1 MNSEDVKVIARS
13 EWKPAERGTV
23 RHRVVVWDMEGHS
36 ASQPQTQY
44 ATHMECDLENGSPL
58 YFHEGHYNL
67 KLGEAVLDF
76 EARCKQTGI
85 PPVPVTE
92 LDPDDASD
100 VITELDRCPRR
111 Y

>member
-1 MNSEDVKVIARS
+1 MNSEDVRVIARS

-23 RHRVVVWDMEGHS
+23 RHRVVVWDMEESSGLE
-36 ASQPQTQY
+36 PQAEY

-67 KLGEAVLDF
+67 KLGEAIPDF
-76 EARCKQTGI
+76 EARCKQSGI

-100 VITELDRCPRR
+100 VICELDQGPRP